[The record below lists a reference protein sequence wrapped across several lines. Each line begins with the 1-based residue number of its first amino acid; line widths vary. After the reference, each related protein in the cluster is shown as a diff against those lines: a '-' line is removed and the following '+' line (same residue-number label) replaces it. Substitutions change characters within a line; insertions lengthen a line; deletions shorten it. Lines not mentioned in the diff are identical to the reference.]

1 MRNALLF
8 LQKLEEAF
16 PRKVLRER
24 HALMVIDNEGNPAL
38 QVCLGGYRDPGDYWA
53 TWFLSPEDY
62 DRPIADLVQE
72 IVQSA
77 AERRVTQIVVDQDAT
92 NQEDE

>member
-38 QVCLGGYRDPGDYWA
+38 QVCLGGYLISSAEAPASAPARR
-53 TWFLSPEDY
+53 
-62 DRPIADLVQE
+62 RP
-72 IVQSA
+72 
-77 AERRVTQIVVDQDAT
+77 R
-92 NQEDE
+92 